1 MSPRQPRSRM
11 SVVSDSRRRHRRSK
25 FQYCRI
31 GRTQRRSDYHPGRS
45 GHHCHS
51 AKTQLTSGVPGAGL
65 SKRDPRRARC
75 WDRSGHERRPADLP
89 CWRWQE
95 RWRPRRQHSAAPG
108 RRPKQDAPQPEQSA
122 AVRGENNFLPIGGPG
137 KTSQEPAVGSQTTR
151 LATAGR
157 YNKNVTSEET
167 CSGDI
172 GEQFAIWR
180 ESRIGEIRIWR
191 GHHRPLSAV
200 LHREKKNAGARVLR
214 RHSVRDNQ
222 IPAVRRPVH
231 TSAKSVASHVCF
243 GNLACGSPQGGDD
256 VVISLGAG

>member
-1 MSPRQPRSRM
+1 MNVGQPICLAGDGRKDGVLGCNIQRLRGAARSR
-11 SVVSDSRRRHRRSK
+11 
-25 FQYCRI
+25 
-31 GRTQRRSDYHPGRS
+31 
-45 GHHCHS
+45 
-51 AKTQLTSGVPGAGL
+51 
-65 SKRDPRRARC
+65 
-75 WDRSGHERRPADLP
+75 
-89 CWRWQE
+89 
-95 RWRPRRQHSAAPG
+95 
-108 RRPKQDAPQPEQSA
+108 DAPQPEQSA

-137 KTSQEPAVGSQTTR
+137 KTSQEPAVGSQATR

-191 GHHRPLSAV
+191 GHRPPSAV

-243 GNLACGSPQGGDD
+243 GNLACGSPQSGG
-256 VVISLGAG
+256 